1 MKYVKKGRFS
11 VDKKQNLIWPQ
22 WSDERGTLV
31 SYIQANILLKHKD
44 EFSDI
49 KLKNVVSKMKE
60 EDNPLIVL
68 IK

>member
-1 MKYVKKGRFS
+1 MKRSRADFCM
-11 VDKKQNLIWPQ
+11 
-22 WSDERGTLV
+22 LV

-44 EFSDI
+44 EISDI